1 MKHITLDYEE
11 QPMSADLN
19 KRMELIRNSAG
30 SIVKHFK
37 GNLYIIQKV
46 VRDCDD
52 ATHEIVEYKALY
64 GDTQTWVRDLSDFVA
79 ELSDER
85 KTTYSQLYRMQLI
98 KIVKK

>member
-1 MKHITLDYEE
+1 MKSITLNYTE
-11 QPMSADLN
+11 QPMSTNLEER
-19 KRMELIRNSAG
+19 KELVRKSVG
-30 SIVKHFK
+30 SVVKHFK

-46 VRDCDD
+46 VRDCED
-52 ATHEIVEYKALY
+52 ATHEMVEYKALY

-85 KTTYSQLYRMQLI
+85 KTAYAQLYRMQLI